1 MKVLGLSAS
10 SEHPDACTPQEA
22 AAIYSAIR
30 NMLSVANVFFELGRE
45 GASIGQDGL
54 EAPWVDNVIR
64 NAHLQEIPQL
74 GACLEIINGR
84 PARFATPPLRSPLGR
99 TAPESKRQDQP
110 AARPDCVQRSA
121 RKTPH
126 EERRRWSAPRD
137 GQCDS
142 RPSSPRAL
150 ILPTRPLS
158 AA

>member
-1 MKVLGLSAS
+1 MKASGLSAS

-45 GASIGQDGL
+45 GASIGQDSL

-64 NAHLQEIPQL
+64 TRISKRFHSLARVSKSSI
-74 GACLEIINGR
+74 GR
-84 PARFATPPLRSPLGR
+84 PARFVTPPLRSPLGR

-150 ILPTRPLS
+150 IPPTRPLS